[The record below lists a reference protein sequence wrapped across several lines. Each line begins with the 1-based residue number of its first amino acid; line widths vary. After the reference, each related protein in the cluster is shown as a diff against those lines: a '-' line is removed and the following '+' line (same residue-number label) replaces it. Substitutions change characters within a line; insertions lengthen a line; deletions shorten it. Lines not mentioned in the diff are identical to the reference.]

1 VRSRE
6 HRTSSGE
13 PALRCGKAAA
23 AGLGGRGGTV
33 TGIAQTATKTAVEH
47 DLGQIAAE
55 WDELADRTRAVP
67 FLRPGWIGAWWDAFG
82 HGALEIL
89 TLRRGRRLAGALPV
103 YDDQGRLRSPTNDQT
118 PQFGLVAED
127 AAAANELAAALL
139 DRAARRVTVAL
150 VDASGW
156 DLAALR
162 DGAEARGY
170 HVLAHPIVRPPY
182 LIVDR
187 DWEAFEGRIAGRLL
201 RDLRRRRRRLE
212 DNGVL
217 TLDVADGTTGLEDLL
232 TEGFRVETSGWK
244 AAQRTAIVS
253 RPETRHFFTEI
264 ARWASSRGWLRLAF
278 LRLDGRAIA
287 FQLGL
292 EEGGAYYLLKGG
304 YDSEFH
310 RYAPGKLLVHEM
322 LQSAFSSG
330 LERFEFLGQAEP
342 WKLEWT
348 HDTRVLL
355 LVDAFAPSLRG
366 RAQWAAHSVHH
377 SLRGLGRRAKARLAT
392 R

>member
-1 VRSRE
+1 V
-6 HRTSSGE
+6 
-13 PALRCGKAAA
+13 
-23 AGLGGRGGTV
+23 TV
-33 TGIAQTATKTAVEH
+33 TGIAQTETKNAVEH
-47 DLGQIAAE
+47 DLGRIAAE
-55 WDELADRTRAVP
+55 WDELADRTQAVP
-67 FLRPGWIGAWWDAFG
+67 FVRPGWIGAWWDVFG
-82 HGALEIL
+82 HGALQIF
-89 TLRRGRRLAGALPV
+89 TLRRGQRLAGILPC
-103 YDDQGRLRSPTNDQT
+103 YDDHGWLRSPTNDQT
-118 PQFGLVAED
+118 PQFGLLAED

-139 DRAARRVTVAL
+139 DRAGRRLTVAL
-150 VDASGW
+150 VDESGW
-156 DLAALR
+156 DFAALR
-162 DGAEARGY
+162 DSAEARGY
-170 HVLAHPIVRPPY
+170 HVLAHPVVRPPY
-182 LIVDR
+182 LVVDG
-187 DWEAFEGRIAGRLL
+187 DWPAFESRLAGRLL

-212 DNGVL
+212 DNGVF
-217 TLDVADGTTGLEDLL
+217 TLEVADGATGLEDLL

-253 RPETRHFFTEI
+253 RPETRRFFTEI

-310 RYAPGKLLVHEM
+310 RYAPGKLLVHGM
-322 LQSAFSSG
+322 LERAFSSG
-330 LERFEFLGQAEP
+330 LERFEFLGQPEP

-348 HDTRVLL
+348 RDTRVLL

-366 RAQWAAHSVHH
+366 RAQWAAHHANH
-377 SLRGLGRRAKARLAT
+377 SLRGLARRAKARLAT